1 MGWSNADFDRTYEA
15 WSTTLDPHAANER
28 MIDMMRIMSDEM
40 PSVPLYYQFQVVA
53 HTAALR
59 GPEPFTPDS
68 TRYANVHQW
77 EWR

>member
-1 MGWSNADFDRTYEA
+1 
-15 WSTTLDPHAANER
+15 
-28 MIDMMRIMSDEM
+28 MSDEM